1 MLPELKKIWHPKTYR
16 RILTNKMTIVMY
28 KLFHGDKYLHLAMM
42 LYRLKVDFGFTNI
55 EISNFSGVNPRTV
68 QQYCRRVSKLLES
81 QVMRVYSH
89 ANFQKEIE
97 EWENR
102 RGIGGS
108 KQGFYSEDEIERWE
122 KKRANKERKF
132 GGKPAFSAGSKT
144 EHLFDEMAKEQN
156 GN

>member
-81 QVMRVYSH
+81 QVKRVYSH

-97 EWENR
+97 ECENR

-108 KQGFYSEDEIERWE
+108 KQGF
-122 KKRANKERKF
+122 
-132 GGKPAFSAGSKT
+132 
-144 EHLFDEMAKEQN
+144 
-156 GN
+156 